1 MKKYITLISCL
12 AVLGF
17 LAGCDQKPAP
27 LKEGVIWKVVWAE
40 TPNSQTG
47 LWRVKELP
55 KNSTFGGEYG
65 VEMTGKLYPSFLE
78 IQRAGSSHTGIIPL
92 SQILQLEFGE

>member
-1 MKKYITLISCL
+1 MKKCITLLGCL
-12 AVLGF
+12 AMLGC
-17 LAGCDQKPAP
+17 LAGCGQKPAP
-27 LKEGVIWKVVWAE
+27 LKEGVIWKVVWSE
-40 TPNSQTG
+40 TPNTQTG

-65 VEMTGKLYPSFLE
+65 VEMTGKLYSTFLE
-78 IQRAGSSHTGIIPL
+78 IQRTGSSHAGIIPM